1 MSEMEKKIR
10 VLEFSNSVQ
19 REIINLQRLYILDL
33 KKTLPLS
40 DETRWGMMLEHA
52 MKRLEEIHKPK
63 KIKETSC
70 KSA

>member
-1 MSEMEKKIR
+1 MNEMEKKIR

-63 KIKETSC
+63 KNKETSC